1 MGQHSRDGVYSVAD
15 LDAGDDDDGD
25 ESFSS
30 DGDEEYTKISSRS
43 LQAKKSTASTGL
55 LSFFKSMTGQKELT
69 AENLEPV
76 MNKMKEH
83 LINKNVA
90 ADIAQHLCD
99 SVAKGLIGQTLGSF
113 KSKEASDMLTID
125 ERIVWN
131 YRNNIANTQ

>member
-1 MGQHSRDGVYSVAD
+1 MGQHGKDGVYSVAD
-15 LDAGDDDDGD
+15 LDASDDE

-30 DGDEEYTKISSRS
+30 DDDEEYTKISSRS
-43 LQAKKSTASTGL
+43 LQAKKPAASTGL

-83 LINKNVA
+83 LVNKNVA

-113 KSKEASDMLTID
+113 KSKEAIC
-125 ERIVWN
+125 
-131 YRNNIANTQ
+131 